1 MQFFDYDADLSLFN
15 SLMEET
21 EAPAN
26 TEAGE
31 PAQGNDTAKTPK
43 QRGSK
48 KSTGKSKFT
57 GSTIVK
63 AISDALTNK
72 DLNYKLFYETYYPKE
87 PESKPFVLCKA
98 GGFTIKNDPHLG
110 DYVQKTDDTHITV
123 NLSAAINAK
132 SRSKVAKDLEHMQD
146 KRAYADR
153 EDSLYQLA
161 KIQVLD
167 SFATLINHVLKDPE
181 YEKNKILDPEEK
193 KELQKKARE
202 EKNAQKAQAEQNPQ
216 EEQQPQEQQK
226 SPEEQQPQEEQK
238 PQEQQ
243 PQNDPNTP
251 SDDDPKEQFKKIR
264 ANYNENYKND
274 LKYYCEKNA
283 DDLDDEG
290 KSALADQY
298 YDKAMED
305 FQEVQDPEVQQKVQ
319 DMIQSDIELYSQP
332 NKKNDSDS
340 DNDKD
345 NPNDFNWGQD
355 DKDKKDGESE
365 DDGDSDD
372 TDNSGTSPANNNKGF
387 FNWINNTMNNWEQN
401 GVTNKAA
408 NPRPQGGVQR
418 MDYTWKQSQRDR
430 NGVKAKPKKKKT
442 VDQQLDED

>member
-26 TEAGE
+26 TEVGE
-31 PAQGNDTAKTPK
+31 PAQGNDTAKTSK

-87 PESKPFVLCKA
+87 PESKPFVLCKS

-181 YEKNKILDPEEK
+181 YEKNKILNPEEK

-216 EEQQPQEQQK
+216 EEQQPQE
-226 SPEEQQPQEEQK
+226 EQK

-243 PQNDPNTP
+243 NPQNEPNTP
-251 SDDDPKEQFKKIR
+251 SDDDPNAQFKKIR

-283 DDLDDEG
+283 DDIDDEG
-290 KSALADQY
+290 KYALADQY

-305 FQEVQDPEVQQKVQ
+305 FQEVQDPEVQKKVQ
-319 DMIQSDIELYSQP
+319 EMIQSDIELYAQP

-345 NPNDFNWGQD
+345 NQNDFNWGQD
-355 DKDKKDGESE
+355 KDKDGESE
-365 DDGDSDD
+365 DDGESDD
-372 TDNSGTSPANNNKGF
+372 TVNSGTSPANNKKGF

-401 GVTNKAA
+401 GVTNKVA

>member
-26 TEAGE
+26 PEAGE
-31 PAQGNDTAKTPK
+31 QVQGDDTAKTPK
-43 QRGSK
+43 KRGSK
-48 KSTGKSKFT
+48 KSTDKSKFT
-57 GSTIVK
+57 GSTIVE
-63 AISDALTNK
+63 AISDALINK

-87 PESKPFVLCKA
+87 PDSKPFVLCKV

-110 DYVQKTDDTHITV
+110 TFVEKTDDTHITV

-193 KELQKKARE
+193 KELQKKAKE
-202 EKNAQKAQAEQNPQ
+202 EKESQKAPAEQNPQ
-216 EEQQPQEQQK
+216 EEQQPQEQQN
-226 SPEEQQPQEEQK
+226 SQEEQK

-243 PQNDPNTP
+243 NPQNDPDTP

-264 ANYNENYKND
+264 ANYNENYKKD
-274 LKYYCEKNA
+274 LQFYCEKNA
-283 DDLDDEG
+283 ATLDDEG
-290 KSALADQY
+290 KADLADQY

-305 FQEVQDPEVQQKVQ
+305 FPEVQDPEVQKRVQK
-319 DMIQSDIELYSQP
+319 MINSDIELYSQTEKKP
-332 NKKNDSDS
+332 EQDNQDDNWDWKPEEDGNKTENDG
-340 DNDKD
+340 DNDDD
-345 NPNDFNWGQD
+345 NDT
-355 DKDKKDGESE
+355 
-365 DDGDSDD
+365 SDH
-372 TDNSGTSPANNNKGF
+372 SGTSPANNNKGF
-387 FNWINNTMNNWEQN
+387 FNWINNTRNNWAQA
-401 GVTNKAA
+401 GVTNTAA
-408 NPRPQGGVQR
+408 NPQPQSGVQR
-418 MDYTWKQSQRDR
+418 MDYTWKQSQKDR
-430 NGVKAKPKKKKT
+430 NGGSVPNNKKKKKNL
-442 VDQQLDED
+442 DQTLDED

>member
-26 TEAGE
+26 PEAGE
-31 PAQGNDTAKTPK
+31 QVQGDDTAKTPK
-43 QRGSK
+43 KRGSK
-48 KSTGKSKFT
+48 KSTDKSKFT

-63 AISDALTNK
+63 AISDALINK

-87 PESKPFVLCKA
+87 PDSKPFVLCKV

-110 DYVQKTDDTHITV
+110 TFVEKTDDTHITV

-193 KELQKKARE
+193 KELQKKAKE
-202 EKNAQKAQAEQNPQ
+202 EKESQKAPAEQNPQ
-216 EEQQPQEQQK
+216 EEQQPQEQQN
-226 SPEEQQPQEEQK
+226 SQEEQK

-243 PQNDPNTP
+243 NPQNDPDTP

-264 ANYNENYKND
+264 ANYNENYKKD
-274 LKYYCEKNA
+274 LQFYCEKNA
-283 DDLDDEG
+283 ATLDDEG
-290 KSALADQY
+290 KADLADQY

-305 FQEVQDPEVQQKVQ
+305 FPEVQDPEVQKRVQK
-319 DMIQSDIELYSQP
+319 MINSDIELYSQTEKKP
-332 NKKNDSDS
+332 EQDNQDDNWDWKPEEDGNKTENDG
-340 DNDKD
+340 DNDDD
-345 NPNDFNWGQD
+345 NDT
-355 DKDKKDGESE
+355 
-365 DDGDSDD
+365 SDH
-372 TDNSGTSPANNNKGF
+372 SGTSPANNNKGF
-387 FNWINNTMNNWEQN
+387 FNWINNTRNNWAQA
-401 GVTNKAA
+401 GVTNTAA
-408 NPRPQGGVQR
+408 NPQPQSGVQR
-418 MDYTWKQSQRDR
+418 MDYTWKQSQKDR
-430 NGVKAKPKKKKT
+430 NGGSVPNNKKKKKNL
-442 VDQQLDED
+442 DQTLDED

>member
-31 PAQGNDTAKTPK
+31 PAQGNDPAKTSK

-87 PESKPFVLCKA
+87 PDSKPFVLCKA

-132 SRSKVAKDLEHMQD
+132 SRTKVAKDLEHMQD

-226 SPEEQQPQEEQK
+226 SPAEQQPQEEQK
-238 PQEQQ
+238 PQDQ
-243 PQNDPNTP
+243 QNDPDTP

-264 ANYNENYKND
+264 ANYNENYKKD
-274 LKYYCEKNA
+274 LQFYCEKNA
-283 DDLDDEG
+283 ATLDDEG
-290 KSALADQY
+290 KSDLADQY

-305 FQEVQDPEVQQKVQ
+305 FPEVQDPEVQKRVQK
-319 DMIQSDIELYSQP
+319 MINSDIELYSQTEKKP
-332 NKKNDSDS
+332 EQDKQDDNWDWKPEEDGNNTENKGDDDD
-340 DNDKD
+340 DNDTS
-345 NPNDFNWGQD
+345 N
-355 DKDKKDGESE
+355 
-365 DDGDSDD
+365 
-372 TDNSGTSPANNNKGF
+372 NSGTSSANGQKGF
-387 FNWINNTMNNWEQN
+387 FNWINNTRNNWEQA
-401 GVTNKAA
+401 GVTNRTA
-408 NPRPQGGVQR
+408 NPHPQGGVQR
-418 MDYTWKQSQRDR
+418 MDYTWEQAKKDR
-430 NGVKAKPKKKKT
+430 NGGSVPNKKKKKKNL
-442 VDQQLDED
+442 DQTLDED